1 MILGKLVIKCLQKLR
16 EVCRIPYCCH
26 TYKLGKIS
34 NFFHFGEKLA
44 INCVTVRTMKADL
57 VIVLLLSVG
66 ATYKSPIRF

>member
-16 EVCRIPYCCH
+16 EVCGIPYCCH

-44 INCVTVRTMKADL
+44 INCNCENNEN
-57 VIVLLLSVG
+57 
-66 ATYKSPIRF
+66 RFGYSITSYNRGNV